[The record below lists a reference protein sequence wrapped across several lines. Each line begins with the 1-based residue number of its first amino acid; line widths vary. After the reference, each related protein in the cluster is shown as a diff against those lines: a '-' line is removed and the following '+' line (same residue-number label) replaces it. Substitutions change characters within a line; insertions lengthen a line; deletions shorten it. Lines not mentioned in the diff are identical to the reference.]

1 MSRSLAWPLRSDWIP
16 TAGTVTV
23 GGGQRYGELCQFLES
38 SGFALANL
46 ASLPHISIAGSCATA
61 SHGSGVRNPN
71 LAAAAAAVEIVRA
84 DGEIERID
92 RTTPGDAL
100 HGAVVSLGA
109 LGVVSSVTL
118 DIEPT
123 FRMRQVVY
131 EDLAL
136 SELVDHFDEIV
147 SSAYSVSLFTDWSGP
162 SFHQVWLKARLD
174 ATDGS
179 EAPAQELFGARLAD
193 RDLHPIRGFPAE
205 ACTPQMGRPGPWHE
219 RLPHF
224 RLDHTP
230 SAGDELQSE
239 YLVGRAD
246 AVAALLAVEALRAR
260 LSPLVLVSEIR
271 TVAADELWLS
281 PAYRRDSVAIHFTW
295 RPESAASWTSCR
307 TSRPCSSHSSRGPIG
322 ASCSRPTRGSFDR
335 ATSGGATSSRWPVV
349 SIPPGSSATRSSTST
364 SSTSR
369 PSRRDPPPSE
379 LALDQVAVSVDE
391 QVAPGARKCLLDG
404 VLRPFGIVGDHS
416 GDGIETRDRG
426 GRRARG
432 VAIAS
437 PCPDHEIAIH
447 RQLG

>member
-1 MSRSLAWPLRSDWIP
+1 MPVPRI
-16 TAGTVTV
+16 
-23 GGGQRYGELCQFLES
+23 

-46 ASLPHISIAGSCATA
+46 ASLPHISIAGSCSTA

-123 FRMRQVVY
+123 FRMRQDVY

-147 SSAYSVSLFTDWSGP
+147 SAAYSVSLFTDWSGP
-162 SFHQVWLKARLD
+162 SFHQLWLKARLD

-179 EAPAQELFGARLAD
+179 EAPARELFGARLAD
-193 RDLHPIRGFPAE
+193 RDVHPIRGFPAE
-205 ACTPQMGRPGPWHE
+205 ACTPQLGRPGPWHE

-246 AVAALLAVEALRAR
+246 AVAALLALEGLRAR

-295 RPESAASWTSCR
+295 RPEVRRVMDLLPDVEAVLEPFEPRPHWGKLFATDAR
-307 TSRPCSSHSSRGPIG
+307 VLRSRYER
-322 ASCSRPTRGSFDR
+322 
-335 ATSGGATSSRWPVV
+335 
-349 SIPPGSSATRSSTST
+349 
-364 SSTSR
+364 
-369 PSRRDPPPSE
+369 RRDFVA
-379 LALDQVAVSVDE
+379 LAQRLDPGGKFRNAFVDE
-391 QVAPGARKCLLDG
+391 FVFDEPGA
-404 VLRPFGIVGDHS
+404 
-416 GDGIETRDRG
+416 ET
-426 GRRARG
+426 
-432 VAIAS
+432 
-437 PCPDHEIAIH
+437 
-447 RQLG
+447 

>member
-1 MSRSLAWPLRSDWIP
+1 MSRSLAWPLRSDWIR

-61 SHGSGVRNPN
+61 SHGSGVRNAN

-92 RTTPGDAL
+92 RTTPGDVL

-136 SELVDHFDEIV
+136 SELVDHFEEIV
-147 SSAYSVSLFTDWSGP
+147 SAAYSVSLFTDWSGP

-205 ACTPQMGRPGPWHE
+205 ACTPQLGRPGPWHE

-239 YLVGRAD
+239 YLVDRAD
-246 AVAALLAVEALRAR
+246 AVAALLALEALRAR

-295 RPESAASWTSCR
+295 RPDVRRVLDLLPDVEARARAIRAAAPLGQAVRDRRAGPSIALRAAARLRRAGSA
-307 TSRPCSSHSSRGPIG
+307 SR
-322 ASCSRPTRGSFDR
+322 
-335 ATSGGATSSRWPVV
+335 
-349 SIPPGSSATRSSTST
+349 
-364 SSTSR
+364 
-369 PSRRDPPPSE
+369 SRREVP
-379 LALDQVAVSVDE
+379 QRVRRRV
-391 QVAPGARKCLLDG
+391 R
-404 VLRPFGIVGDHS
+404 LR
-416 GDGIETRDRG
+416 RA
-426 GRRARG
+426 GRRDVIRRRR
-432 VAIAS
+432 S
-437 PCPDHEIAIH
+437 
-447 RQLG
+447 

>member
-1 MSRSLAWPLRSDWIP
+1 MRNWAGNQVFRSRRVFEPESIDELAGIVRSSESIRAVGTRHSFNQLADTTGDHVSLARLVAPIRLDP
-16 TAGTVTV
+16 DAGTVTA

-38 SGFALANL
+38 AGFALANL

-71 LAAAAAAVEIVRA
+71 LAAAAAGVEIVRA
-84 DGEIERID
+84 DGGIERID

-123 FRMRQVVY
+123 FQMRQVVY

-205 ACTPQMGRPGPWHE
+205 ACTPQLGRPGPWHE

-239 YLVGRAD
+239 YLVDRGD
-246 AVAALLAVEALRAR
+246 AVPALHALEAMRAR

-281 PAYRRDSVAIHFTW
+281 PACRRDSVAIHFTW
-295 RPESAASWTSCR
+295 RPDVRRVTDLLPDVEAVLEPFEPRPHWGKLFATDAR
-307 TSRPCSSHSSRGPIG
+307 VLGSRY
-322 ASCSRPTRGSFDR
+322 DR
-335 ATSGGATSSRWPVV
+335 
-349 SIPPGSSATRSSTST
+349 
-364 SSTSR
+364 
-369 PSRRDPPPSE
+369 RRDFVA
-379 LALDQVAVSVDE
+379 LAQSLDPAGKFRNAFVDE
-391 QVAPGARKCLLDG
+391 YVFDG
-404 VLRPFGIVGDHS
+404 PVF
-416 GDGIETRDRG
+416 E
-426 GRRARG
+426 A
-432 VAIAS
+432 
-437 PCPDHEIAIH
+437 
-447 RQLG
+447 